1 MSEEKKEEEKKES
14 EPVAEKEPVQK
25 QGTAVTTPEKEA
37 IQKESAEKG
46 SSAKQKV
53 EKPKN
58 CSRCNKP
65 IKRKTWYYRNGKY
78 FCGKG
83 CWKFSQQKAA

>member
-1 MSEEKKEEEKKES
+1 MSEEKKEEKKEPELS
-14 EPVAEKEPVQK
+14 GEKEPVQK
-25 QGTAVTTPEKEA
+25 QAVEETSEKEA
-37 IQKESAEKG
+37 VQKAVAEKG
-46 SSAKQKV
+46 SSTKQKV
-53 EKPKN
+53 ERPKN

-83 CWKFSQQKAA
+83 CWKLSQQKEKAA

>member
-1 MSEEKKEEEKKES
+1 MNEEKIEEKKET
-14 EPVAEKEPVQK
+14 ATGEKEPVQK
-25 QGTAVTTPEKEA
+25 QAPEAVKETPAKEGEK
-37 IQKESAEKG
+37 KEPA
-46 SSAKQKV
+46 AKQKA

-58 CSRCNKP
+58 CSQCNKP

-83 CWKFSQQKAA
+83 CWKLSQKKAA

>member
-1 MSEEKKEEEKKES
+1 MSEEKKEEKIETPS
-14 EPVAEKEPVQK
+14 VSEKEPVQK
-25 QGTAVTTPEKEA
+25 QAAEAAASGKEA
-37 IQKESAEKG
+37 FPKEGEKKDP
-46 SSAKQKV
+46 ALKQKA
-53 EKPKN
+53 ERPKN

-83 CWKFSQQKAA
+83 CWKLSQKKAA

>member
-1 MSEEKKEEEKKES
+1 MNEEKEKAEEKIPEAAAPQPELPKKDPEVKETSAKKEEGKLES
-14 EPVAEKEPVQK
+14 P
-25 QGTAVTTPEKEA
+25 
-37 IQKESAEKG
+37 SRSKG
-46 SSAKQKV
+46 

-58 CSRCNKP
+58 CVQCNKP

-83 CWKFSQQKAA
+83 CWKLSQKVAA

>member
-1 MSEEKKEEEKKES
+1 MSEEKKEEKKES
-14 EPVAEKEPVQK
+14 EPAGEKEQLQKQVTAATSEKEVVQK
-25 QGTAVTTPEKEA
+25 EG
-37 IQKESAEKG
+37 AEKG
-46 SSAKQKV
+46 SPAKQKV

-83 CWKFSQQKAA
+83 CWKLSQQKEKAA